1 MSIHSRAVA
10 TIGAALTVL
19 SFPAALNI
27 AEAHAAPLPSFCT
40 APTVVDNVC
49 TVRLASVTANV
60 SDGTITGK
68 PVGGG
73 TAITLSGL
81 VDAYLKSVG
90 FGATPPAAIQH
101 WDAELEGVGPFDPA
115 NPNWYGDAK
124 ARAFLPRTLNDIAA
138 QLPPNVLVVRF
149 TPDDANPG
157 WFRLVS
163 IQPTSQ

>member
-1 MSIHSRAVA
+1 MSTRSRAAA
-10 TIGAALTVL
+10 TLGAALSVL
-19 SFPAALNI
+19 SFPAVLNT
-27 AEAHAAPLPSFCT
+27 AVAHGTPLPAFC
-40 APTVVDNVC
+40 APPAVVDNVC

-81 VDAYLKSVG
+81 ADAYLKSTG
-90 FGATPPAAIQH
+90 FGATPPAAIQR
-101 WDAELEGVGPFDPA
+101 WDTELDGVGPVDPS
-115 NPNWYGDAK
+115 NPNWYGEAK
-124 ARAFLPRTLNDIAA
+124 SRAFLPRTLNDIAA
-138 QLPPNVLVVRF
+138 QFPPGVLVVRF